1 MFGIFRFKTTFRNM
15 RNKNYAGDIGKI
27 LRSVGKTIICHYHSG
42 GATIHHF
49 SGSNLLNSGYTNRFG
64 IIFALNGIFFRA
76 FLCDNIN
83 TIVATGFC
91 DFYIVKT
98 VSQQVCGN
106 GVFVI
111 ISGHKT
117 PFYISKTEKSTKT
130 LTALQHPV
138 IFEPLPGANTAEKRW
153 TMWRTRNLKMN

>member
-1 MFGIFRFKTTFRNM
+1 M